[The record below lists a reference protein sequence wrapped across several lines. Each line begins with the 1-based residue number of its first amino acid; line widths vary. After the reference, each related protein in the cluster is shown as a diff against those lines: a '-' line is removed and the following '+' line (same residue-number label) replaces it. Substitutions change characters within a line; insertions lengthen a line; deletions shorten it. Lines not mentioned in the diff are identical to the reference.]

1 MKSFHDNK
9 KVFSA
14 DQQNVMSSPS
24 TPSKCQKSDKFGEFS
39 WDNEPD
45 EMDIQINSLLN
56 EK

>member
-39 WDNEPD
+39 WDNELD